1 MPFLLISHS
10 SEFVL
15 LNKDVVLF
23 QILLYSC
30 SFTFQHFMQMT
41 KNWRHYETV
50 RLIDVNALVF
60 LQFHVVQHI
69 PKDKLTI
76 VIFLFLWRYIPHVL
90 CIILFMGFFQWSA
103 LLLICLEILQIL
115 IHTMSPCLFLCPIGT
130 YAYHFLVRSLLFTKD
145 RPKVLYI
152 FGNLISRASR

>member
-15 LNKDVVLF
+15 LNKNVVLF

-30 SFTFQHFMQMT
+30 SFTIQHFMQMT

-60 LQFHVVQHI
+60 LQFHVVQHLS
-69 PKDKLTI
+69 KDQLTI
-76 VIFLFLWRYIPHVL
+76 HPSCFVYYFIYGGFPLIGPSADMSRNITNLDTHHVTVS
-90 CIILFMGFFQWSA
+90 FFGPNWD
-103 LLLICLEILQIL
+103 ICL
-115 IHTMSPCLFLCPIGT
+115 PLFGP
-130 YAYHFLVRSLLFTKD
+130 
-145 RPKVLYI
+145 
-152 FGNLISRASR
+152 